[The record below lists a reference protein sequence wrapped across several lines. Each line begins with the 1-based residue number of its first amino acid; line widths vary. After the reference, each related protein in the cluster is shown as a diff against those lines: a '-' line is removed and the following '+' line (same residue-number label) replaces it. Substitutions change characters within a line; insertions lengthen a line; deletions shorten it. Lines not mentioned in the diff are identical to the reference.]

1 MSDTVRDDLD
11 FLGEQLLKR
20 SQTQPLREQMEAF
33 LEEHEPEADLKSLSR
48 RAKDGEDLSEI
59 VKRDRD
65 ERL

>member
-11 FLGEQLLKR
+11 FLGEQLLKK

-33 LEEHEPEADLKSLSR
+33 LEEHEPGSDLKSLR
-48 RAKDGEDLSEI
+48 RQAKDGEDLSEI